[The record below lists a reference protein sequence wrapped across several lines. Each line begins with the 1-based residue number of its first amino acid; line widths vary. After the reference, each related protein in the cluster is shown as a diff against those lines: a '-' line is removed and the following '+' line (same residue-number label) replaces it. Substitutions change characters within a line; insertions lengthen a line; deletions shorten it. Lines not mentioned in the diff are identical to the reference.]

1 MTEAT
6 RAAGTEQTGQSKS
19 EFAYQQIRA
28 KIVDGQWSAGHRLVL
43 SRVAAELGVSVVP
56 VREAVRRLEAESLV
70 TFERNV
76 GATVARLDLDEYRW
90 TMETLAIVESAA
102 TGYSAPLLD
111 RAARARARAINDE
124 MRACLARFDP
134 EEFTALNARFH
145 QELCAQ
151 CPNPHLL
158 DLVGRGWARLTVL
171 RSSTFVFVPGRAE
184 ESVAEHDRI
193 LDLIEAEAPRAEIE
207 SAARAHRENTLHLV
221 LANQPSATKP
231 PGAQRPKGRSQR

>member
-1 MTEAT
+1 MSEPA
-6 RAAGTEQTGQSKS
+6 QQSKS

-28 KIVDGQWSAGHRLVL
+28 RIVDGQWAAGHRLVL

-90 TMETLAIVESAA
+90 TMETLAVVESAA

-111 RAARARARAINDE
+111 PTARARARSINDE
-124 MRACLARFDP
+124 MRACLTRFDP

-184 ESVAEHDRI
+184 ESVAEHEHI
-193 LDLIEAEAPRAEIE
+193 LDLIDAGAPRADIE
-207 SAARAHRENTLHLV
+207 TAARAHRENTLNLV
-221 LANQPSATKP
+221 LANQPSAAKP
-231 PGAQRPKGRSQR
+231 FAAYKSPGSSPA